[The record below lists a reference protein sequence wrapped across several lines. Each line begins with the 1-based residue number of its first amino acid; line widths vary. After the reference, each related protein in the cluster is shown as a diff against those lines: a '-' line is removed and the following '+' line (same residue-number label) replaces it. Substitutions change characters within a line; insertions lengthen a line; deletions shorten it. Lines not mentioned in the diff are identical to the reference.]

1 MAPNGAMAIP
11 NISLANGN
19 GNANASGATK
29 SGGTTTGGGVRASI
43 SMLAFNLIVEFLPWI
58 AIKLPRG

>member
-43 SMLAFNLIVEFLPWI
+43 SMLAFNLIVEFLP
-58 AIKLPRG
+58 